1 MSPIY
6 QYIYKATYDFYLG
19 FVYVVAMGI
28 LGLMLVQTIY
38 VFFFLKKYDRQMKM
52 AELSTQDQ
60 DTSENNKDNIDSPN
74 GSWSGFFK
82 KWLISKFVYEI
93 ADKNCHKTKFNGVLF
108 VIHLGIWIISK
119 SNSYQTVSS
128 HIPIWNYIKFMFS
141 KKATQ
146 ADEIFTVDL
155 TFTT

>member
-60 DTSENNKDNIDSPN
+60 DTSENNKDNIDVPN
-74 GSWSGFFK
+74 GSWIGFFF

-93 ADKNCHKTKFNGVLF
+93 ADKIAIKLDLMV
-108 VIHLGIWIISK
+108 
-119 SNSYQTVSS
+119 SYLS
-128 HIPIWNYIKFMFS
+128 YI
-141 KKATQ
+141 
-146 ADEIFTVDL
+146 
-155 TFTT
+155 

>member
-60 DTSENNKDNIDSPN
+60 DTSENNKDNIDGPN
-74 GSWSGFFK
+74 GSWSVFLK
-82 KWLISKFVYEI
+82 KWLISIFVNEI
-93 ADKNCHKTKFNGVLF
+93 ADKIAIKLDLMV
-108 VIHLGIWIISK
+108 
-119 SNSYQTVSS
+119 SYFTLVFLQLWTPPKRHV
-128 HIPIWNYIKFMFS
+128 
-141 KKATQ
+141 KKCS
-146 ADEIFTVDL
+146 
-155 TFTT
+155 